1 MLKDD
6 LERCIVYQLN
16 NILSKTLKI
25 FNGKTQNWS
34 ITRKRLTPQNAP
46 FLLTSSWPSSWGFTL
61 DSFSFASLAH
71 DVTCNPASLL
81 IAARVWSRSLTKR
94 ACKQA
99 TRLPFLPLQPLI
111 VCLFLSFTAFN
122 SLAGA
127 AMTLGMI
134 ASDVVCE
141 KNHKICYLDSATAIL
156 IAIALFSYGVL

>member
-25 FNGKTQNWS
+25 FDGKTQNWS

-61 DSFSFASLAH
+61 DSFSFTCAWCHLQPGAFAHRCSRLIDLAQSLRE
-71 DVTCNPASLL
+71 P
-81 IAARVWSRSLTKR
+81 
-94 ACKQA
+94 A
-99 TRLPFLPLQPLI
+99 TRLPFLPLKPLI